1 MSGTVA
7 TVIVFLGW
15 LLMAL
20 VSFLMSRK
28 ALRTGVAPW
37 QLFMPLV
44 GRPLITREKNRLGYW
59 FLTGPTIVLF
69 VWSAVGSVVLALAL
83 LGIFG
88 SLN

>member
-7 TVIVFLGW
+7 TIIVFLGW
-15 LLMAL
+15 LLMAV

-44 GRPLITREKNRLGYW
+44 GRPLITREQNKFGYW
-59 FLTGPTIVLF
+59 FLTAPTILLSI
-69 VWSAVGSVVLALAL
+69 WSALGSVVLALAL
-83 LGIFG
+83 LGAFG

>member
-15 LLMAL
+15 LLMAV
-20 VSFLMSRK
+20 VSFLMSPK

-44 GRPLITREKNRLGYW
+44 GRPLITREQKRVGFW
-59 FLTGPTIVLF
+59 WLTAPTIALF
-69 VWSAVGSVVLALAL
+69 ILSAAGSVVLALAL
-83 LGIFG
+83 LGTFG